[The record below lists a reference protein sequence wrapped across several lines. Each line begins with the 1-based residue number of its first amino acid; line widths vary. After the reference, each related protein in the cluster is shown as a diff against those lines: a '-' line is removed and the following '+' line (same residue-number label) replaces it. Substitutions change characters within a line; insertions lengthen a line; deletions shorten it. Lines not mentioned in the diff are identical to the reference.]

1 MKKRKIILIL
11 IFIII
16 ILVLIISLATS
27 YARYEQKY
35 TATNTAQVAVPIIKL
50 LDTEAITLRINPNEK
65 EKNYT
70 FKVSN
75 VDEDK
80 KSEVS
85 MQYTIQIKTLDNLPL
100 EFELYKY
107 ENGQIGTTNL
117 LTNNIT
123 PNIPMKLG
131 SAEHEY
137 QLKIKWQD
145 NSNDY
150 KYAKIVDYVQIN
162 LKSEQMD

>member
-65 EKNYT
+65 EKIYT

-75 VDEDK
+75 ADEEK

-107 ENGQIGTTNL
+107 ENGQAGTTNL
-117 LTNNIT
+117 LNNNIT
-123 PNIPMKLG
+123 ENIPMKLG
-131 SAEHEY
+131 SSEHEY

-150 KYAKIVDYVQIN
+150 KYAKVVDYVQIN

>member
-1 MKKRKIILIL
+1 MKKSRTRLFLIFLIAILI
-11 IFIII
+11 
-16 ILVLIISLATS
+16 LIISLATS

-35 TATNTAQVAVPIIKL
+35 ITTNTAQIAVPIIKL
-50 LDTEAITLRINPNEK
+50 LDTKAINLKINPSEK

-123 PNIPMKLG
+123 QNIPMKLG

-150 KYAKIVDYVQIN
+150 KYAKVVDYVQIN

>member
-1 MKKRKIILIL
+1 MKKSKTILIL
-11 IFIII
+11 ICLIA

-50 LDTEAITLRINPNEK
+50 LDTEAITLKINPEDTEK
-65 EKNYT
+65 VYT

-75 VDEDK
+75 IDDEK

-100 EFELYKY
+100 EFELYRY
-107 ENGQIGTTNL
+107 ENGQVGTTNL

-123 PNIPMKLG
+123 ENIPMKLG

-137 QLKIKWQD
+137 QLKIKWED
-145 NSNDY
+145 NNRDY
-150 KYAKIVDYVQIN
+150 KYAKVVDYIQIK
-162 LKSEQMD
+162 LHSEQMD